1 MHTIDILNT
10 VFQKREFNES
20 HNKKKAAQRMSSIIK
35 QAKYQRNFRRVRAED
50 KSNKQWGIQTDSSG
64 TDDEEEIKRRESS
77 SCDDQ
82 DGGGYENIQSEGIT
96 NRDDGTPLRDKE
108 FYSAQL
114 TSELGDINSKI
125 GLDYLPV
132 SRKMSAEYEKEK
144 AIYGILKVS
153 SQSQ

>member
-1 MHTIDILNT
+1 M
-10 VFQKREFNES
+10 
-20 HNKKKAAQRMSSIIK
+20 
-35 QAKYQRNFRRVRAED
+35 
-50 KSNKQWGIQTDSSG
+50 
-64 TDDEEEIKRRESS
+64 
-77 SCDDQ
+77 
-82 DGGGYENIQSEGIT
+82 
-96 NRDDGTPLRDKE
+96 RDKE